1 MGTMSKGKTGCSS
14 CGGLFL
20 SFADAWRHDTA
31 LLTVDALSAWFRYG
45 GAAITAALPIPLTYA
60 LTSTPP
66 ADNALPDY
74 SQREKT
80 LVAFAGTGALA
91 RRRMPD
97 KPLTIATYA
106 AGASLA
112 AITLVYVFGPTFFLD
127 SDDAHSTK
135 SSRKKGVVGLVN
147 PANDCFI
154 NSVLQALA
162 GLPDLRAFLIREVHR
177 RKLDGPAVYADLTA
191 ALEEQARKGEGAKK
205 TPEWMIAG
213 LQQGMVTAGLKEVLD
228 ALNER
233 PIYRK
238 TISAQGFIHC
248 VEASFKTRINRSQ
261 QDAQEFLQVIV
272 ERIAEEYHAGRRV
285 RTRLRQSGT
294 QSRASLEPSAE
305 VHATQAHAEGPRD
318 SKFLATNNDQAHT
331 DAPQGNDEPE
341 QENVFPL
348 EGQLESQVECSH
360 CKFKPK
366 PSLSNF
372 LTLTLNVPH
381 QQTSTTLNECF
392 DGIFKVEHIDDFKCE
407 YCRLTHAISIND
419 RILAK
424 SNLSAE
430 DRAKVEND
438 NTKLQQALDEDPE
451 KPPKDVKLPDVS
463 TAPKRKIARHTR
475 VSKFPKI
482 LSIHLSRSVWD
493 PSAASSKNL
502 AKVSFPE
509 SLALG
514 GLLDRKQYR
523 LLGVVTHKGGHN
535 SGHYESFR
543 RQVLPQPF
551 STPTTL
557 GRQGPYSIAGS
568 PSPSAVNSPRLSAS
582 TARDAR
588 DGTGSSNDSQLLST
602 PTSAAPSTSSASSV
616 SNIPSASTPSAEKR
630 FSAHQVPFDS
640 IPAPG
645 LPAPPTA
652 TASSPL
658 QQATTVNDPL
668 KSEEPETSRPSSSSL
683 RNLKG
688 VVSKKAKKNTGSERW
703 WRISDEKIKESKT
716 SDVLGMQREVYL
728 LFYEMVAEA

>member
-1 MGTMSKGKTGCSS
+1 
-14 CGGLFL
+14 
-20 SFADAWRHDTA
+20 
-31 LLTVDALSAWFRYG
+31 
-45 GAAITAALPIPLTYA
+45 
-60 LTSTPP
+60 
-66 ADNALPDY
+66 
-74 SQREKT
+74 
-80 LVAFAGTGALA
+80 
-91 RRRMPD
+91 MPD

-177 RKLDGPAVYADLTA
+177 RNLDGPAVYADLTA
-191 ALEEQARKGEGAKK
+191 ALEEEAKKATGAKK
-205 TPEWMIAG
+205 MPEWLISG
-213 LQQGMVTAGLKEVLD
+213 LQQGLVTAGLKDVLD

-238 TISAQGFIHC
+238 TISAQSFIQC
-248 VEASFKTRINRSQ
+248 VEASFRTRINRSQ

-272 ERIAEEYHAGRRV
+272 ERIAEEYYAGKRV
-285 RTRLRQSGT
+285 RTRLRPSGT
-294 QSRASLEPSAE
+294 QPRASLEPFAE
-305 VHATQAHAEGPRD
+305 VQTKEADAEEARESKSLASGNNQAQSSSQHGD
-318 SKFLATNNDQAHT
+318 D
-331 DAPQGNDEPE
+331 DPQQE
-341 QENVFPL
+341 ENVFPL
-348 EGQLESQVECSH
+348 EGQLESQVECTR
-360 CKFKPK
+360 CQFKPR
-366 PSLSNF
+366 PSVSTF

-392 DGIFKVEHIDDFKCE
+392 DGIFKVENIDDFKCE
-407 YCRLTHAISIND
+407 YCRIVHAIAIND

-430 DRAKVEND
+430 HRAKVEDD
-438 NTKLQQALDEDPE
+438 NTQLQHALDEDPE
-451 KPPKDVKLPDVS
+451 KPPKDVVLPDVS
-463 TAPKRKIARHTR
+463 TAPRRRIARHTR

-514 GLLDRKQYR
+514 SLLDRKQYR

-568 PSPSAVNSPRLSAS
+568 PTPSAVNSPRLS
-582 TARDAR
+582 
-588 DGTGSSNDSQLLST
+588 LLSS
-602 PTSAAPSTSSASSV
+602 PTSAAPSMSSASSV
-616 SNIPSASTPSAEKR
+616 SNMPPTSTPSAEQR
-630 FSAHQVPFDS
+630 SSAHQVPFDS

-645 LPAPPTA
+645 LPTPPSG

-658 QQATTVNDPL
+658 QQATTVTSHL
-668 KSEEPETSRPSSSSL
+668 KSEEGEATQPSSSSL

-688 VVSKKAKKNTGSERW
+688 VVTKKTKKNAGSERW

-716 SDVLGMQREVYL
+716 SEVLDMQREVYL
-728 LFYEMVAEA
+728 LFYEMVTEA

>member
-1 MGTMSKGKTGCSS
+1 
-14 CGGLFL
+14 
-20 SFADAWRHDTA
+20 
-31 LLTVDALSAWFRYG
+31 
-45 GAAITAALPIPLTYA
+45 
-60 LTSTPP
+60 
-66 ADNALPDY
+66 
-74 SQREKT
+74 
-80 LVAFAGTGALA
+80 
-91 RRRMPD
+91 MPD

-177 RKLDGPAVYADLTA
+177 RNLDGPAVYADLTA
-191 ALEEQARKGEGAKK
+191 ALEEQAKKGPGAKK
-205 TPEWMIAG
+205 MPEWMIAG
-213 LQQGMVTAGLKEVLD
+213 LQQGLVTAGLKEVLD

-238 TISAQGFIHC
+238 TISAQSFIQC
-248 VEASFKTRINRSQ
+248 VEASFRTRINRSQ

-272 ERIAEEYHAGRRV
+272 ERIAEEYYAGKRV
-285 RTRLRQSGT
+285 RTRLRQG
-294 QSRASLEPSAE
+294 A
-305 VHATQAHAEGPRD
+305 D
-318 SKFLATNNDQAHT
+318 D
-331 DAPQGNDEPE
+331 DPE
-341 QENVFPL
+341 LDENVFPL

-360 CKFKPK
+360 CQFKPR
-366 PSLSNF
+366 PSVSTF

-392 DGIFKVEHIDDFKCE
+392 DGIFKVENIDDFKCE
-407 YCRLTHAISIND
+407 YCRLVHAISIND
-419 RILAK
+419 RTLAR

-430 DRAKVEND
+430 QRAKFEDD
-438 NTKLQQALDEDPE
+438 NTKLQHALDEDPE
-451 KPPKDVKLPDVS
+451 KPPKDVVLPDVS
-463 TAPKRKIARHTR
+463 TAPRRRIARHTR

-568 PSPSAVNSPRLSAS
+568 PTPSAVNSPRLSAS

-602 PTSAAPSTSSASSV
+602 PTSAAPSMSSASS
-616 SNIPSASTPSAEKR
+616 NA
-630 FSAHQVPFDS
+630 
-640 IPAPG
+640 
-645 LPAPPTA
+645 
-652 TASSPL
+652 
-658 QQATTVNDPL
+658 
-668 KSEEPETSRPSSSSL
+668 
-683 RNLKG
+683 
-688 VVSKKAKKNTGSERW
+688 GSERW

-716 SDVLGMQREVYL
+716 SEVLGMQREVYL
-728 LFYEMVAEA
+728 LFYEMITEV